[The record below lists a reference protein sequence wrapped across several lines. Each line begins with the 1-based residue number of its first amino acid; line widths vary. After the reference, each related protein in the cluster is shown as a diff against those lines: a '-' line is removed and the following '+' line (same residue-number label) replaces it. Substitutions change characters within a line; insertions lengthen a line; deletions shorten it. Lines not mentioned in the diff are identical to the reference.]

1 MRIVIGI
8 ALAAAVLGLGGCS
21 QTYTRHMSETYKDNK
36 LGPVKFGVV
45 AMPSMEYNPPSSCF
59 GGGSNDADAEKYRME
74 WERELVKSLATSF
87 PKQKFTSIP
96 LTQLDELGIK
106 SESFFSRAET
116 DIVKMGVEQ
125 YEVQGGQEKPLVY
138 KASQRDPE
146 MQTWGSK
153 IRAADSVD
161 FIIALVTPKMTGE
174 THSNGGSG
182 MMMAPPMAGGGGGMM
197 MGGGGGTSTSYTA
210 DARFGIWS
218 AETGEIAYASGNISS
233 SSGFCFFQSPQSG
246 SISTYSGDMAQR
258 LKELITAFLQSL
270 PADAARASA
279 SIQVPSDSRAQ

>member
-1 MRIVIGI
+1 MRFVIRI
-8 ALAAAVLGLGGCS
+8 ALAAAAFGMGGCS
-21 QTYTRHMSETYKDNK
+21 QTYTHHMSETYKDSK
-36 LGPVKFGVV
+36 LDKVRFGVV
-45 AMPSMEYNPPSSCF
+45 AMPTMEYNPPSSCF

-74 WERELVKSLATSF
+74 WERELVKSLGTSF
-87 PKQKFTSIP
+87 PKQKFISIP

-125 YEVQGGQEKPLVY
+125 YEVQGGQEKPLIY
-138 KASQRDPE
+138 KAAQRDPE

-174 THSNGGSG
+174 THSNGGG
-182 MMMAPPMAGGGGGMM
+182 MMMGPMPGGGGGMM

-218 AETGEIAYASGNISS
+218 AETGEIAYASGSISS
-233 SSGFCFFQSPQSG
+233 SGGFCIFQSPQSG

-258 LKELITAFLQSL
+258 LKELITAFLQRL
-270 PADAARASA
+270 PADAAGASA
-279 SIQVPSDSRAQ
+279 AVQVPSDSRAQ